1 MEFLLWD
8 IAFVIIVLS
17 LLLPSVFLKLL
28 SVTPNFEA
36 REKVGVI
43 GCDHDHEHGVK
54 SDSKS
59 GETDEVVQIVGKID
73 EFGDKSIL
81 GKIGVPEIVDVD
93 RGSPNIR
100 NSKTIDEESSVFN
113 ETELLNLAEDHV
125 VDESNEG
132 VMKINEVEV
141 ELVEYDS
148 CRVLKTEEFEI
159 LPFEKN
165 YNEIDESGRNED
177 IGDWE
182 KIERTDLEKSFGAAV
197 VFVGSRINDNSL
209 SNEVKIKLHGYYRI
223 ATQSSCHEPQPL
235 TLKFSSIRAKW
246 IMSSEQAMEQYI
258 SLLSESIPCWIAEKP
273 YDIAEPASQ
282 EIHASAKNYPYEL

>member
-132 VMKINEVEV
+132 DMKINEVEV
-141 ELVEYDS
+141 ELMEYDS
-148 CRVLKTEEFEI
+148 CRVLKTEEVEI

-246 IMSSEQAMEQYI
+246 
-258 SLLSESIPCWIAEKP
+258 
-273 YDIAEPASQ
+273 
-282 EIHASAKNYPYEL
+282 